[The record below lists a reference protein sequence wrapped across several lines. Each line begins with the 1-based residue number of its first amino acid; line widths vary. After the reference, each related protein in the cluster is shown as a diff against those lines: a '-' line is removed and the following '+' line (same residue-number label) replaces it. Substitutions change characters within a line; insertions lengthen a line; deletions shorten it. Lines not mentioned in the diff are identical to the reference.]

1 MPTYNPPMTPDRSR
15 CLETLAKLALQVRRP
30 HPTRVAVD
38 GPDAAGKTI
47 LADELAP
54 LLERS
59 GRPVIRA
66 SIDGF
71 HRPRVERLARGQ
83 ESPEGYY
90 RDSFDYAALRAAL
103 LDPLGPGGDLTY
115 RRCVFDYRW
124 DRPVA
129 ASTRAAAPDSI
140 LLFDG
145 VFLLRPELADL
156 WDFSIFVDVSFEE
169 TRRRAAERDATRFGS
184 PEATLR
190 RYDAR
195 YVPGQQLYFAEARP
209 QEAADVV
216 VENADFDHPTL
227 RPSPPLDR

>member
-1 MPTYNPPMTPDRSR
+1 
-15 CLETLAKLALQVRRP
+15 
-30 HPTRVAVD
+30 
-38 GPDAAGKTI
+38 
-47 LADELAP
+47 
-54 LLERS
+54 
-59 GRPVIRA
+59 
-66 SIDGF
+66 
-71 HRPRVERLARGQ
+71 
-83 ESPEGYY
+83 
-90 RDSFDYAALRAAL
+90 
-103 LDPLGPGGDLTY
+103 
-115 RRCVFDYRW
+115 
-124 DRPVA
+124 VA
-129 ASTRAAAPDSI
+129 ASTRTAAPDSI

-190 RYDAR
+190 RYAAR